1 MSLLPPARVE
11 LPAELQ
17 QDLLRAARAALPREF
32 VAALGGRRGPDGW
45 HLDAKLPLPNVANAA
60 DRFEV
65 PPAAFAAA
73 EAELRQR
80 QLVWLGFVHS
90 HPDGSAAPSG
100 VDHDQL
106 WWHCLQCIVSVPRSG
121 GGRLECH
128 WCDAAGCRTL
138 PLTRPAA
145 VAP

>member
-32 VAALGGRRGPDGW
+32 VAALGGHRGADGW
-45 HLDAKLPLPNVANAA
+45 RLEAMLPLPNVAIAA

-73 EAELRQR
+73 EAELRRR
-80 QLVWLGFVHS
+80 QLTWLGFVHS
-90 HPDGSAAPSG
+90 HPDGSATPSG
-100 VDHDQL
+100 VDHAQL
-106 WWHCLQCIVSVPRSG
+106 WWHCLQCIVSVPRG
-121 GGRLECH
+121 VGGRLLCH
-128 WCDAAGCRTL
+128 WRDAAGFHAL
-138 PLTRPAA
+138 PLVQPSA